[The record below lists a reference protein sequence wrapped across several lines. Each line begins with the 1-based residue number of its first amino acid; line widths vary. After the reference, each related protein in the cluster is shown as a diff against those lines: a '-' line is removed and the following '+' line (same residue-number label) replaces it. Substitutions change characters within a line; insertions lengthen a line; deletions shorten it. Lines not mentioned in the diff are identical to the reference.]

1 VHIELTE
8 NAVKLAMAKEDA
20 DELLHGRG
28 ASIHDNI
35 PPSVL
40 ISTGM
45 DLELQQ

>member
-1 VHIELTE
+1 MHVEMTE

-20 DELLHGRG
+20 EEISHGRG
-28 ASIHDNI
+28 VLVHDRI
-35 PPSVL
+35 SASVL